1 MNRLDAEPIANSVFK
16 SIEALRQKELQKA
29 LRMLDSTDSET
40 VKIMDE
46 LTKAVVESIVST
58 PMNNLRKASE
68 EGRTDVLE
76 TASKLFDY
84 DSD

>member
-1 MNRLDAEPIANSVFK
+1 
-16 SIEALRQKELQKA
+16 
-29 LRMLDSTDSET
+29 
-40 VKIMDE
+40 MDE

-84 DSD
+84 GSD